1 MATINFEIEL
11 INELTG
17 HSLSFEYDFE
27 EFGLSRQELD
37 DLADDLVMGRDR
49 TLYDEIL
56 QNISIVPTVS
66 SIDYDYGDD
75 DENTD

>member
-17 HSLSFEYDFE
+17 HSLMFEYDFE
-27 EFGLSRQELD
+27 EFGYSRQELD

-56 QNISIVPTVS
+56 NNISIVPTVT

-75 DENTD
+75 DE

>member
-1 MATINFEIEL
+1 VATINFEIEL

-37 DLADDLVMGRDR
+37 DLANDLVMGRDR
-49 TLYDEIL
+49 ALYDEIL
-56 QNISIVPTVS
+56 QNISIVPSVS
-66 SIDYDYGDD
+66 SIDYDHGYD
-75 DENTD
+75 DESE

>member
-1 MATINFEIEL
+1 VATINFEIEL

-37 DLADDLVMGRDR
+37 DLANDLVSGSDR
-49 TLYDEIL
+49 TLYDEIMN
-56 QNISIVPTVS
+56 NISIVPTVS

-75 DENTD
+75 DD

>member
-1 MATINFEIEL
+1 VATINFEIEL

-37 DLADDLVMGRDR
+37 DLANDLVSGSDSA
-49 TLYDEIL
+49 LYDEIL
-56 QNISIVPTVS
+56 NNISIVPSVS

-75 DENTD
+75 DESD

>member
-75 DENTD
+75 DEPE

>member
-56 QNISIVPTVS
+56 NNISIVPTVT

-75 DENTD
+75 DE

>member
-17 HSLSFEYDFE
+17 DFMNFEYQFEDFGYSRRELE
-27 EFGLSRQELD
+27 E
-37 DLADDLVMGRDR
+37 LADDLVMGRER
-49 TLYDEIL
+49 MLYDEIL

-75 DENTD
+75 DEPE